1 MERMATLA
9 IVVLTIAP
17 VGCRLGATCHAQTRW
32 AAPTP
37 PNQPIEGPGS
47 SDYIHNRVTHVYV
60 RGGTHA
66 YHVFEPDDP
75 KPETAPVVAFLHGYG
90 AIHPRIYRAW
100 INHIV
105 RRGNIVVYPVYQTT
119 LLTPSAAYTSGAVA
133 ALVDA
138 YELLKSE
145 GHVQPHPEH
154 FAVVGHSIGG
164 VLAANLAASAENA
177 GLPAP
182 HAIMLANAGDVRVV
196 LLRFLFQ
203 TILDDVD
210 YGAVPADALMLGVI
224 GDRDYIV
231 PGEAPI
237 VIFRNTPQI
246 PLENKQILVLHSDDH
261 GSPPLRASHVAAGS
275 LTLLRTFASDRL
287 PRERA
292 RKGTADALDYYGYWK
307 WFDAL
312 TDAAFYGLHREYA
325 LGGTIEQ
332 TYMGTW
338 SDETPVRAA
347 EVIFP

>member
-1 MERMATLA
+1 MERLATLT
-9 IVVLTIAP
+9 IVVLTIAS
-17 VGCRLGATCHAQTRW
+17 VGCRLDAIFLAQTGL

-37 PNQPIEGPGS
+37 PEQPIEGPGS
-47 SDYIHNRVTHVYV
+47 SDYIHNDVTHAYMG
-60 RGGTHA
+60 GGTHA

-75 KPETAPVVAFLHGYG
+75 KPQTAPVVAFLHGYG
-90 AIHPRIYRAW
+90 VIHPRKYRAW

-119 LLTPSAAYTSGAVA
+119 LLTPSAAYTSGAVE

-145 GHVQPHPEH
+145 GHVRPHPEH

-164 VLAANLAASAENA
+164 VLAANLAAAAESV

-182 HAIMLANAGDVRVV
+182 HAVMLANAGDVRGI
-196 LLRFLFQ
+196 LLVFLFQ
-203 TILDDVD
+203 SILDDVD
-210 YGAVPADALMLGVI
+210 YGAIPADALMLGVI
-224 GDRDYIV
+224 GDQDYIV

-237 VIFRNTPQI
+237 AIFRNTPQI

-261 GSPPLRASHVAAGS
+261 GSPPLRASHTAAGS
-275 LTLLRTFASDRL
+275 LTFSRTFASDR
-287 PRERA
+287 PARERA
-292 RKGTADALDYYGYWK
+292 RRDTADAMDYYGYWK